1 MGQIFTFNHPLTI
14 PGVVG
19 VATKKFNPIGSTVF
33 TFIGYKQT
41 SQIFLILVSNKRQN
55 SFKSIS
61 NTVVQKAPLKA
72 FISSIIFLK

>member
-19 VATKKFNPIGSTVF
+19 VATKKLNPIGSAVF

-41 SQIFLILVSNKRQN
+41 SQIFLIKLNKRQN

-72 FISSIIFLK
+72 FISSIIFLR

>member
-19 VATKKFNPIGSTVF
+19 VATKKLNPIGSAVF
-33 TFIGYKQT
+33 TFIKQT
-41 SQIFLILVSNKRQN
+41 SQIFLIKLNKRQN

-61 NTVVQKAPLKA
+61 NTVVQKSPLKA

>member
-14 PGVVG
+14 LGVVG
-19 VATKKFNPIGSTVF
+19 VATKKLNPIGSAVF

-41 SQIFLILVSNKRQN
+41 SQIFLIKLNKRQN

-61 NTVVQKAPLKA
+61 NTVVQKSPLKA

>member
-19 VATKKFNPIGSTVF
+19 VATKKLNPIGSAVF

-41 SQIFLILVSNKRQN
+41 SQIFLIKLNKRQN

-61 NTVVQKAPLKA
+61 NTVVQKSPLKA